1 MAKVFTGIARL
12 ARQGALYTAKKRVQY
27 RSLPTKNLLNRC
39 SSPRMPFDWTVNPYR
54 GCEFACRYCYAR
66 YTHEF
71 MEFHDPLD
79 FETRIFAKDFSPES
93 AAAEIRRLPRHHT
106 IALGTATDPYQPA
119 ERQFGRTR
127 RFLEAFAQMRG
138 RSLAI
143 TTKGDLI
150 RRDTSLLLEI
160 AQNNTLH
167 LNFSIA
173 TLDLRLARALEPGAP
188 RPDLRLAA
196 VESLSRAGLATGVF
210 ASPVLPGLTDGR
222 RLEAVAQA
230 ASACGAR
237 RFGAQ
242 MLFLKP
248 AAARVFLPWL
258 EREFPALAPAY
269 RAQFARAAYLR
280 GETVARL
287 SETVHELRARYHLD
301 AHRLESPA
309 PQQLVLFP
317 PEK

>member
-1 MAKVFTGIARL
+1 
-12 ARQGALYTAKKRVQY
+12 
-27 RSLPTKNLLNRC
+27 
-39 SSPRMPFDWTVNPYR
+39 
-54 GCEFACRYCYAR
+54 
-66 YTHEF
+66 
-71 MEFHDPLD
+71 
-79 FETRIFAKDFSPES
+79 
-93 AAAEIRRLPRHHT
+93 
-106 IALGTATDPYQPA
+106 
-119 ERQFGRTR
+119 
-127 RFLEAFAQMRG
+127 MRG
-138 RSLAI
+138 RSIAI

-150 RRDTSLLLEI
+150 RRDTPLLLEI
-160 AQNNTLH
+160 AQNNTLSI
-167 LNFSIA
+167 NFSIA

-280 GETVARL
+280 GETVYASPNRPP
-287 SETVHELRARYHLD
+287 TPRRYHLD
-301 AHRLESPA
+301 AHRLAPT

-317 PEK
+317 RKMIESRLS